1 MADEYSLLD
10 KFAAQLSRHLFFHLV
25 DFESVKAQDAGDEAR
40 EREVLEAKVKLL
52 EGTNMSDYVA
62 TMYTQLH
69 GTDPPEKYAKQRQ
82 AVLSQMEKLEGETER
97 ISELLMTDDVVNNLR
112 SDKVANLA
120 YLEKEHG
127 VCFPRFA
134 FFFSPVL

>member
-25 DFESVKAQDAGDEAR
+25 DFEAVKAQDAGDEAR

-82 AVLSQMEKLEGETER
+82 AVMSQMEKLVAETDT

-127 VCFPRFA
+127 VRF
-134 FFFSPVL
+134 